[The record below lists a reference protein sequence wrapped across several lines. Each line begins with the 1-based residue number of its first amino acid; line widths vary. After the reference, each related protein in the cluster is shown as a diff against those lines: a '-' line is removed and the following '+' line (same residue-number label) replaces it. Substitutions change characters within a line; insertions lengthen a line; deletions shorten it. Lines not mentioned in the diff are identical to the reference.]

1 MVATQSDRGEAQTS
15 YMGFVK
21 MGADGSR
28 VSTFVS
34 QFGFISSL
42 TLLI

>member
-1 MVATQSDRGEAQTS
+1 MTQQARTANV
-15 YMGFVK
+15 GFAK
-21 MGADGSR
+21 MGADELCS
-28 VSTFVS
+28 SAFVF

>member
-1 MVATQSDRGEAQTS
+1 MTPNKAAA
-15 YMGFVK
+15 YMGFAK
-21 MGADGSR
+21 MGADGSC
-28 VSTFVS
+28 VSSFVF